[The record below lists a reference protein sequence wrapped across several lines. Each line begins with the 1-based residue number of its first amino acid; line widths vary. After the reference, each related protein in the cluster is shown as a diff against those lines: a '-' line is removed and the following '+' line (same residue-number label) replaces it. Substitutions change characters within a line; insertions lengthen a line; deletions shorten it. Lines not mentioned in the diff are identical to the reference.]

1 MKLSFYIRP
10 EYFTHDLHINF
21 LTKVQSVDTL
31 NYSRKIRILQ
41 DFTKRIREK
50 FSSTKKEIRK
60 PYIKYK
66 VPVLQNKIKNSSRV
80 VTCLF
85 HFHLSVYNNFLY
97 MRVRFL
103 LLFGC
108 ERRFPHLRNIRIY
121 RRRIILNV
129 NTLFALKKFSI

>member
-60 PYIKYK
+60 PCISTYK
-66 VPVLQNKIKNSSRV
+66 VPVSQNKIKNSSRV

-108 ERRFPHLRNIRIY
+108 ERRFSHLR

-129 NTLFALKKFSI
+129 HYLH